1 MKRLVFLSLSLVLLT
16 GAMVRPGASDVV
28 HFGLRSSSPAADATV
43 SSVDEIRLTFTQV
56 PQENS
61 ATVRLVNPGGELV
74 ETGELRSDANDA
86 TTVFVT
92 VAAPLAD
99 GRYTVAWR
107 GIGDDGH
114 VVRGDFGF
122 TVAAQR

>member
-1 MKRLVFLSLSLVLLT
+1 MKRLVTFSLALSLLM
-16 GAMVRPGASDVV
+16 AAAAYPGASDEV
-28 HFGLRSSSPAADATV
+28 HFGLRTSSPAADATV
-43 SSVDEIRLTFTQV
+43 ASVDEIRLTFTQV

-61 ATVRLVNPGGELV
+61 AMIRLVDAGGERV
-74 ETGELRSDANDA
+74 ETGELQHAADDA
-86 TTVFVT
+86 TTVFVPVPT
-92 VAAPLAD
+92 PLAD